1 MAKGPPQPN
10 PKMKALHYS
19 SKKKTKVDISV
30 KFDINISTCPL
41 IIQVIEYL
49 VVSRLRLSVVF
60 PIVTCHSYL
69 YVSFQFHHIQG
80 IYSLVKTFR

>member
-1 MAKGPPQPN
+1 MAKGPPN
-10 PKMKALHYS
+10 PTPKWKRCTIAAKKA
-19 SKKKTKVDISV
+19 KVDISV

-60 PIVTCHSYL
+60 PIVTCHLYL

>member
-1 MAKGPPQPN
+1 MAKGPPN
-10 PKMKALHYS
+10 PTPKWKRCTIAA
-19 SKKKTKVDISV
+19 KKTKVDISV